1 MGKWENFSIWR
12 GRLPHW
18 RADNVEYYV
27 TFRHSRV
34 LTEAERQ
41 SVFRQLLR
49 CQERGLELTIVCV
62 LPEKSELMFRV
73 NSPKDLSDIVEKA
86 KTKAGKE
93 IVKKSGERF
102 PPFYAESYDHIVR
115 DDKEFEEYWEQI
127 LSAPADM
134 ELVDDSGDYPF
145 LYVPYQPESV

>member
-49 CQERGLELTIVCV
+49 CQESGLELTIVCFF
-62 LPEKSELMFRV
+62 PEKSELMFKV

-86 KTKAGKE
+86 KTK
-93 IVKKSGERF
+93 
-102 PPFYAESYDHIVR
+102 
-115 DDKEFEEYWEQI
+115 
-127 LSAPADM
+127 
-134 ELVDDSGDYPF
+134 
-145 LYVPYQPESV
+145 

>member
-1 MGKWENFSIWR
+1 MKWGNGKIFRFGVVGFHIGELTMSSIT
-12 GRLPHW
+12 LLF
-18 RADNVEYYV
+18 V
-27 TFRHSRV
+27 V

-62 LPEKSELMFRV
+62 LPEKSELMFKV

-134 ELVDDSGDYPF
+134 ELVDDPGDYPF